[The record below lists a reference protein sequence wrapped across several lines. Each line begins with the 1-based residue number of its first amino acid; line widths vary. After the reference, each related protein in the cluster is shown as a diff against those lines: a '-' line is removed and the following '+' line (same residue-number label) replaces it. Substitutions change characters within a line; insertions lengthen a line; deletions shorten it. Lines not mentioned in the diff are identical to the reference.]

1 MNVFTIQAP
10 ASFLSRMAVKV
21 SDTSSDSSCS
31 DDGGDYETED
41 EDSDSDTE
49 NKEWEGSASEQGSD
63 PEVIVIR

>member
-1 MNVFTIQAP
+1 MNVFKIQAP

-21 SDTSSDSSCS
+21 SHTSSDSSSS
-31 DDGGDYETED
+31 DDGGDYKTED